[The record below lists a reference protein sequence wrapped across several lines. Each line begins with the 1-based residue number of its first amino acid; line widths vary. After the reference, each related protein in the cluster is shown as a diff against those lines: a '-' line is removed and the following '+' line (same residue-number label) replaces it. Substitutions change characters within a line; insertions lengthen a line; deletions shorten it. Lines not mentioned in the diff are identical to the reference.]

1 MRHLISSALFGLL
14 PVPIGTQ
21 ACGEDHENCRR
32 MKKDAQSHEHIE
44 MAAMVELARLR
55 REFGVHTRDQLKR
68 RRARYQILGRGWGA
82 RRVQL
87 LLNNEDE
94 VDAKAR
100 LLATL
105 PGQSPV
111 AVIDTADCGAV
122 TFYFADGRV
131 CLVARHPRQSQL

>member
-21 ACGEDHENCRR
+21 AYGEDRENCR

-44 MAAMVELARLR
+44 LAATGELARLR
-55 REFGVHTRDQLKR
+55 RGLGVHTRDQFKR

-94 VDAKAR
+94 VDAKAK

-111 AVIDTADCGAV
+111 AVIDTGDCPTV